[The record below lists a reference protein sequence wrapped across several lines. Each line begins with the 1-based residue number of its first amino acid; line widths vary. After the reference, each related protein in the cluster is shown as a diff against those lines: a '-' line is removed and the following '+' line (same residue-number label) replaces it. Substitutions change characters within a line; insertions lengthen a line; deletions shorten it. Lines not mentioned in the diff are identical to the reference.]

1 MKNPTIPNSLGY
13 TAEAIASNK
22 EVAALIRS
30 HSQPSTLKSDC
41 QERQRKLLRTCHTL
55 NSFSDLTITIAS
67 NAIQLHS
74 SLLPSHI
81 LESLKNANF
90 LNVKNVTS
98 QTLTLFCEY
107 LYADLLPDECT
118 DVTINFDLIIQ
129 LLSIA
134 NSAKISDLTKWC
146 IQYLSRNTNVENI
159 WDLTLFACETEIDE
173 LKKGINQ
180 NQTCQNN
187 QFTWSKFF

>member
-13 TAEAIASNK
+13 TAETIASNK

-41 QERQRKLLRTCHTL
+41 QERQRKLLLTCYTL

-67 NAIQLHS
+67 NTIQLHS
-74 SLLPSHI
+74 SLLPSHV
-81 LESLKNANF
+81 LESLKKANF

-107 LYADLLPDECT
+107 LYADLLPDECS
-118 DVTINFDLIIQ
+118 DVTINFDLILQ
-129 LLSIA
+129 LLSTFVFC
-134 NSAKISDLTKWC
+134 DR
-146 IQYLSRNTNVENI
+146 Y
-159 WDLTLFACETEIDE
+159 
-173 LKKGINQ
+173 
-180 NQTCQNN
+180 
-187 QFTWSKFF
+187 